1 MGVDDNWTWGKV
13 WQRSIKQ
20 LSRLGG
26 KKRKKHQEHSRM
38 AIVWLSVWHN
48 ICHSIW
54 TIHKLPTMPQKRTK
68 ATFYILVTQTDE
80 PINQSYNSW
89 LLKSAST
96 RVNGKEKGDGNT
108 ARWLNINQWDS
119 TALSQFNCT
128 ICTINSTLLH
138 VKTTQ
143 DVPVPTW
150 AYLYIAYHWYSTVQ
164 LATHY
169 LGTATVSVREYVFY
183 VFFSDLKKTWLFT
196 FFWNV
201 SKKRKKSQKSIKF
214 AECL

>member
-54 TIHKLPTMPQKRTK
+54 TIHKLPTMPQKHTK

-108 ARWLNINQWDS
+108 ARWLKSEHQSMGQYSTQSVQLYDLYNQLNTPAREDDS
-119 TALSQFNCT
+119 RCT
-128 ICTINSTLLH
+128 CT
-138 VKTTQ
+138 
-143 DVPVPTW
+143 
-150 AYLYIAYHWYSTVQ
+150 YLYIAYHWYSTVQ

-183 VFFSDLKKTWLFT
+183 VFFRFEKNMTFYVFLKWCFKKT
-196 FFWNV
+196 
-201 SKKRKKSQKSIKF
+201 
-214 AECL
+214 